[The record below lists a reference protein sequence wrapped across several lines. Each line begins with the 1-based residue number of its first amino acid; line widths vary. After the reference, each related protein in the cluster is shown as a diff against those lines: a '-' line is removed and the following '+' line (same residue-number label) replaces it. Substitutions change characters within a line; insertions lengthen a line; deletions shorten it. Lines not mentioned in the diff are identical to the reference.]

1 MPLKDPLQP
10 ARTISLIP
18 SSGVQFL
25 DFRLNSADRRLP
37 REWGCFD
44 AAAKGAEP
52 KPGEFALVSRDDQP
66 LRREGQKLPV
76 KYAVDRRAVLEMAE
90 GRWIP
95 LPVLR
100 RMGRSFAQGPSNWAR
115 LMVMRLDRPD
125 EAGNDHHLVLAFDTS
140 LMEFVEGRPYL
151 APAARDAQ
159 AGEVFALA
167 EEERALAWF
176 LGERWVRA
184 WIGEIYRE
192 MLERRRQRRAG
203 TRRPAPVSD
212 AEVAEELAATGASEP
227 LLRYAALIDLIARA
241 EVLPENFRLTDTVS
255 RQHAFIDCDLVL
267 DIGNSRTCG
276 LVVERSPEGGADVA
290 QAAKLELRDLTQP
303 NLVASDPFESRVE
316 FAQASFGKR
325 NLSLLSGRSDAFE
338 WPTMT
343 RVGPEA
349 QRLAGSRSGHEG
361 RSGLSSPKRYLW
373 ATEPVAQPWRINPA
387 TLSGDHEP
395 LAVQGP
401 LATLVN
407 DLGVPLHLC
416 EEGEGE
422 ALPAMDPRYSRSNLF
437 TFLLTEVLTHALVMI
452 NSPSH
457 RLRRP
462 NGENPRRLTR
472 IIMTMPSALPLAERR
487 ILRQRAEAARDL
499 VYMLLKLARA
509 AKPGDGANGG
519 TPRRALWHVPG
530 IVEPEIVLVWDE
542 ASATQ
547 VVYLY
552 TQIARNFGGHARSF
566 FSLYRRPDN
575 PEPNTLRVATLDIGG
590 GTTDLVVSSFSYE
603 GSGNTVT
610 IFPNQLFR
618 EGLNL
623 AGDDVLYRIIQ
634 AHVLKAI
641 EQAAEA
647 AGVASGQA
655 LTTELFGGNR
665 GTMDVS
671 EQMRRQQFATRI
683 AAPIALGMLGRYESS
698 EETGESRRQ
707 SIGFAEFFRDDATP
721 SASLIDWFNGEVA
734 RHGGTGFDLGR
745 VEFAV
750 DLDQI
755 AQTVRSVL
763 GPMLGVLAEIVWRYR
778 SDLLLIS
785 GRPSRLPAVHEM
797 LAEALPM
804 YVGRIVPLH
813 RFRVGPWY
821 PFRDLQAR
829 IDDPKT
835 TAAVGAMICALAEGG
850 IEHFNF
856 RSDRLK
862 HPRSTARYVGRLDGS
877 GRIPAADT
885 YCELDLDDPERE
897 LPERS
902 FEYRGVMALGFR
914 QFPNEWWPATRL
926 YSLGYAGDEQRRQL
940 HAMTPIHVQLRRRR
954 RRRSEELGEDLEI
967 DSALTSA
974 ESGSRQVKNAL
985 ALKLQTLDD
994 GEGYWLDTGVLRR
1007 R

>member
-10 ARTISLIP
+10 TRTLSLIP
-18 SSGVQFL
+18 SSGIQFL

-44 AAAKGAEP
+44 ATARGAEP
-52 KPGEFALVSRDDQP
+52 KPSDFALVSRDDEP
-66 LRREGQKLPV
+66 LRRDGQKLPV
-76 KYAVDRRAVLEMAE
+76 KYAVDRRGVLEMAE

-95 LPVLR
+95 VPILR
-100 RMGRSFAQGPSNWAR
+100 RMGRSFAPGPSNWAR
-115 LMVMRLDRPD
+115 LMLIRLDRSD
-125 EAGNDHHLVLAFDTS
+125 DQGNDHHLVLAFDTS

-151 APAARDAQ
+151 APAARDAE
-159 AGEVFALA
+159 AGAVFALA

-184 WIGEIYRE
+184 WIDEIYRE
-192 MLERRRQRRAG
+192 MLERRRQQRAG
-203 TRRPAPVSD
+203 TRRLAPLSD
-212 AEVAEELAATGASEP
+212 VEVAEELSTTGPCEP
-227 LLRYAALIDLIARA
+227 VLRYAALIDLLARA
-241 EVLPENFRLTDTVS
+241 EILPENFRLTDTVS
-255 RQHAFIDCDLVL
+255 RQNAFIDCDLVL

-276 LVVERSPEGGADVA
+276 LVVERGPEGGAELA
-290 QAAKLELRDLTQP
+290 QSAKLELRDLSNP
-303 NLVASDPFESRVE
+303 SLVASDPFESRVE
-316 FAQASFGKR
+316 FAQASFGKG
-325 NLSLLSGRSDAFE
+325 NLSIQSGRSDAFE

-349 QRLAGSRSGHEG
+349 QRLAGLRSGHEG

-373 ATEPVAQPWRINPA
+373 ATEPVAQPWRVNPA
-387 TLSGDHEP
+387 TLTDDHEP

-401 LATLVN
+401 LVRHIN
-407 DLGVPLHLC
+407 DFGFPRHFR
-416 EEGEGE
+416 EEGEGDE
-422 ALPAMDPRYSRSNLF
+422 FPAMQPLYSRSNLF
-437 TFLLTEVLTHALVMI
+437 TFLLLEVLTHALVMI
-452 NSPSH
+452 NAPSH

-462 NGENPRRLTR
+462 NGENPRRLKR

-487 ILRQRAEAARDL
+487 ILRRRAEAARDL
-499 VYMLLKLARA
+499 VYMLLKLARPANPDEA
-509 AKPGDGANGG
+509 ADGES
-519 TPRRALWHVPG
+519 RRVLWPVPG
-530 IVEPEIVLVWDE
+530 IVEPEVLLVWDE

-552 TQIARNFGGHARSF
+552 TQIARNFAGHARSF
-566 FSLYRRPDN
+566 FKLYRRPDN
-575 PEPNTLRVATLDIGG
+575 PEPDTLRVATLDIGG
-590 GTTDLVVSSFSYE
+590 GTTDLVVSSFACE
-603 GSGNTVT
+603 GSGNAVT
-610 IFPNQLFR
+610 IFPKQLFR
-618 EGLNL
+618 EGFNL

-641 EQAAEA
+641 EQAAED

-655 LTTELFGGNR
+655 LTTELFGGDR

-683 AAPIALGMLGRYESS
+683 AAPIALGLLWRYEGS
-698 EETGESRRQ
+698 EETGESRPQ
-707 SIGFAEFFRDDATP
+707 SIRFAEFFQGEAASVAATVE
-721 SASLIDWFNGEVA
+721 WFNDEVA
-734 RHGGTGFDLGR
+734 RHGGAGFDLSR

-750 DLDQI
+750 KFDQI

-763 GPMLGVLAEIVWRYR
+763 GPTLGVLAEIVWRYR
-778 SDLLLIS
+778 ADLLLIS
-785 GRPSRLPAVHEM
+785 GRPSRLPAVHDI

-804 YVGRIVPLH
+804 HVGRIVPLH

-862 HPRSTARYVGRLDGS
+862 NPRSTARYVGKLDGN
-877 GRIPAADT
+877 GRIPAEDT
-885 YCELDLDDPERE
+885 YYEMDLDDPERE
-897 LPERS
+897 LPEKS

-914 QFPNEWWPATRL
+914 QFPNHWWPATRL
-926 YSLGYAGDEQRRQL
+926 YSLGYASDEARRQL
-940 HAMTPIHVQLRRRR
+940 HAMTPIHVQFRRRR
-954 RRRSEELGEDLEI
+954 RRRGEALGEDLEI

-974 ESGSRQVKNAL
+974 ESGSRQVKTSL
-985 ALKLQTLDD
+985 VLKLQTLDD
-994 GEGYWLDTGVLRR
+994 GEGYWLDTGVLRKR
-1007 R
+1007 